1 MKLKF
6 EILRNYSTSNVY
18 VRVYYYKRYHINN
31 KKK

>member
-18 VRVYYYKRYHINN
+18 VCTCVLLQKISYK
-31 KKK
+31 